1 MALEFD
7 GGAQAQGLVV
17 DAVGGEHGID
27 DFGGAIQVVRV
38 HGFAHFLQIG
48 GGHLILV
55 VRIFGLGAGEGGVHG
70 DAVVGL
76 EAGDGVV
83 EGAVL

>member
-1 MALEFD
+1 M
-7 GGAQAQGLVV
+7 
-17 DAVGGEHGID
+17 HGVD

-38 HGFAHFLQIG
+38 HGLAHLLQIG
-48 GGHLILV
+48 RGHLILV
-55 VRIFGLGAGEGGVHG
+55 VRIVGFGAGEGGVHG
-70 DAVVGL
+70 DAVIGL